1 MFSLFLTLR
10 RLVQALR
17 EAWVEPEF
25 RNMLILLLMLIASG
39 TAFYAVAEGWSI
51 VDSLYFSVITLAT
64 VGYGDLAP
72 VTTAGK
78 LFTIIYILVGIGLF
92 VAVARDLATGLATSR
107 SKKIA
112 ARRNAN
118 ARKDDGMRPLPNERS
133 SR

>member
-1 MFSLFLTLR
+1 MNWVR
-10 RLVQALR
+10 PW

-25 RNMLILLLMLIASG
+25 RNVLVLLLMLVASG
-39 TAFYAVAEGWSI
+39 TGFYAVAEGWSI

-112 ARRNAN
+112 ARKSDT
-118 ARKDDGMRPLPNERS
+118 RKDDGRTSGTM
-133 SR
+133 